1 MLFYVTV
8 QKDGWTLEN
17 NSTSCAGLKVFHTYL
32 FRRGN
37 HINITSNTSTIITS
51 PKHSKNHALASHET
65 LCPADQLAQLRILRN
80 YTNQPI
86 TSTSQQFME
95 NPLGNCGFSI
105 PEQFTTR
112 KNQRSRVGGFRP
124 QRPSELRTRV
134 AALPS
139 KPPTSSRIRPGR
151 CNLCW
156 EVMTWICFTSPKKEI
171 RQRLPKQWMFHWE
184 SKPTKTSSKSQDDGV
199 EVVIVQNQQ

>member
-1 MLFYVTV
+1 MFYVV
-8 QKDGWTLEN
+8 LCHCVEGWMDTGEQLYIMCRLE
-17 NSTSCAGLKVFHTYL
+17 SVSHISLQEGESYQFHKQ
-32 FRRGN
+32 
-37 HINITSNTSTIITS
+37 HIHHHKY
-51 PKHSKNHALASHET
+51 KHSKNHALASHES

-112 KNQRSRVGGFRP
+112 KKQRSRDGWFRP

-139 KPPTSSRIRPGR
+139 KPPTSLRIRPGR

-171 RQRLPKQWMFHWE
+171 RYRDSP
-184 SKPTKTSSKSQDDGV
+184 SSGCSIGKV
-199 EVVIVQNQQ
+199 NQQKHPANLKMMG

>member
-1 MLFYVTV
+1 MFYVV
-8 QKDGWTLEN
+8 LCHCVEGWMDTREQLYIMCRLE
-17 NSTSCAGLKVFHTYL
+17 TYFRHL

-37 HINITSNTSTIITS
+37 DINFTSNTSTIITS
-51 PKHSKNHALASHET
+51 PKHSKNHALASHES
-65 LCPADQLAQLRILRN
+65 LCPADQLAQLRILRS
-80 YTNQPI
+80 YPNQPI

-139 KPPTSSRIRPGR
+139 KPPTSSTDASRPVQFMLGSHDLDLFHQPQTR
-151 CNLCW
+151 NP
-156 EVMTWICFTSPKKEI
+156 VEI
-171 RQRLPKQWMFHWE
+171 PQVVDVRLGK
-184 SKPTKTSSKSQDDGV
+184 
-199 EVVIVQNQQ
+199 